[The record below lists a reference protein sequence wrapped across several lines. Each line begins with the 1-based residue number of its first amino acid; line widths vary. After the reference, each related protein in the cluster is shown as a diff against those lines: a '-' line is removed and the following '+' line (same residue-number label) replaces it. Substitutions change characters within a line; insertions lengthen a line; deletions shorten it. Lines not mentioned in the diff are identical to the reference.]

1 MQGHRCG
8 VIDQK
13 WSVSSL
19 CSRDLRICG
28 FLSVWCHLCG
38 YAGVGGARVCVCV
51 CVCVW
56 GRGCYFWW
64 GCMVWACG
72 FAGGNTSPWMFF
84 ACSGPFRTVGWLVGC
99 VQSRGLGV
107 NAPHFPR
114 FILLISFSDNLLV
127 VKLYKWYQI
136 AQI

>member
-1 MQGHRCG
+1 MWSHRLEMVG
-8 VIDQK
+8 K
-13 WSVSSL
+13 LSVLSGSS
-19 CSRDLRICG
+19 DLRIFVGLVPFVRLCWCG
-28 FLSVWCHLCG
+28 GCP
-38 YAGVGGARVCVCV
+38 CVCV